1 LTAKSNPGLDQN
13 ATQILREG
21 FMSVLLDPALRRDL
35 ARAALSLA
43 GTTPWREVT
52 ITKLADAA
60 SRPVSEYYGASV
72 SEAVDCVEEAF
83 DRAIADNVDKL
94 DPAQSVRD
102 RLFELIM
109 RRFEAM
115 EPHRAAVL
123 SMEQGNDRDPTIMA
137 TVHQRHVRCA
147 RWVLALAGLEAD
159 GMTGQARAQGLGV
172 IIGQAR
178 AAWRGDDAGDFAKT
192 MASLDKNLRRAE
204 EMFGRWAGFEAKPK
218 ADDGTSP

>member
-1 LTAKSNPGLDQN
+1 MAHLDSS
-13 ATQILREG
+13 I
-21 FMSVLLDPALRRDL
+21 RRDL

-43 GTTPWREVT
+43 GSVPWREVT
-52 ITKLADAA
+52 LIRLADAA
-60 SRPVSEYYGASV
+60 ARPVSDFYGATLW
-72 SEAVDCVEEAF
+72 EAVDCVEEAF
-83 DRAIADNVDKL
+83 DRAIADDLNQL
-94 DPAQSVRD
+94 DPNQSVRD

-123 SMEQGNDRDPTIMA
+123 AMEHGVDRDPTLMA
-137 TVHQRHVRCA
+137 AAHQRHVRCA
-147 RWVLALAGLEAD
+147 RWVLAIAGMEAD

-178 AAWRGDDAGDFAKT
+178 VAWRGDSAGDFAKT

-218 ADDGTSP
+218 PDDAAGS

>member
-1 LTAKSNPGLDQN
+1 MAHLDSS
-13 ATQILREG
+13 I
-21 FMSVLLDPALRRDL
+21 RRDL

-43 GTTPWREVT
+43 GSVPWREVT
-52 ITKLADAA
+52 LIRLADAA
-60 SRPVSEYYGASV
+60 ARPASDFYGATLW
-72 SEAVDCVEEAF
+72 EAVDCVEEAF
-83 DRAIADNVDKL
+83 DRAIADDLNQL
-94 DPAQSVRD
+94 DPNQSVRD

-123 SMEQGNDRDPTIMA
+123 AMEHGVDRDPTLMA
-137 TVHQRHVRCA
+137 AAHQRHVRCA
-147 RWVLALAGLEAD
+147 RWVLAIAGMEAD

-178 AAWRGDDAGDFAKT
+178 AAWRGDSAGDFAKT
-192 MASLDKNLRRAE
+192 MVSLDKNLRRAE

-218 ADDGTSP
+218 PDDAAGS

>member
-1 LTAKSNPGLDQN
+1 
-13 ATQILREG
+13 
-21 FMSVLLDPALRRDL
+21 MS
-35 ARAALSLA
+35 
-43 GTTPWREVT
+43 EF
-52 ITKLADAA
+52 
-60 SRPVSEYYGASV
+60 YGASLG
-72 SEAVDCVEEAF
+72 EAVDCVEEAF
-83 DRAIADNVDKL
+83 DRAIADATQTL
-94 DPAQSVRD
+94 DPSQSVRD

-123 SMEQGNDRDPTIMA
+123 AMEQGADRDPTLMA
-137 TVHQRHVRCA
+137 AAHQRHVRCA

-192 MASLDKNLRRAE
+192 MASLDRNLRRAE

-218 ADDGTSP
+218 ADDASPP

>member
-1 LTAKSNPGLDQN
+1 LTAAGGVALIGPMSANLDS
-13 ATQILREG
+13 A
-21 FMSVLLDPALRRDL
+21 VRRDL
-35 ARAALSLA
+35 ARAALTLA
-43 GTTPWREVT
+43 GASTWRELT
-52 ITKLADAA
+52 LPQLAHAA
-60 SRPVSEYYGASV
+60 SRPVSDFYGASLG
-72 SEAVDCVEEAF
+72 EAVDCVEEAF
-83 DRAIADNVDKL
+83 DRAIADNTDSL
-94 DPAQSVRD
+94 DPSQSVRD

-123 SMEQGNDRDPTIMA
+123 AMEHGLDRDPVLIA
-137 TVHQRHVRCA
+137 AAHQRHVRCA

-178 AAWRGDDAGDFAKT
+178 AAWRGDSAGDFAKT

-218 ADDGTSP
+218 PDDASA

>member
-1 LTAKSNPGLDQN
+1 MTALH
-13 ATQILREG
+13 
-21 FMSVLLDPALRRDL
+21 DPTLRRDL

-43 GTTPWREVT
+43 AAGSWREVT
-52 ITKLADAA
+52 LVKLADAA
-60 SRPVSEYYGASV
+60 SRPVSDFYGASLG
-72 SEAVDCVEEAF
+72 EAIDCAEEAF
-83 DRAIADNVDKL
+83 DRAIADNL
-94 DPAQSVRD
+94 DQLSAGQSVRD
-102 RLFELIM
+102 RLFDLIM

-123 SMEQGNDRDPTIMA
+123 AMEQGVDRDPTLLA
-137 TVHQRHVRCA
+137 AAHQRHVRCA

-159 GMTGQARAQGLGV
+159 GMTGNARAQGLGV

-178 AAWRGDDAGDFAKT
+178 AAWRGDDAGDFNKT

-218 ADDGTSP
+218 ADDATGAS

>member
-1 LTAKSNPGLDQN
+1 MSSSLDS
-13 ATQILREG
+13 AI
-21 FMSVLLDPALRRDL
+21 RRDL

-43 GTTPWREVT
+43 AAKPWRDVT
-52 ITKLADAA
+52 LTALAESAG
-60 SRPVSEYYGASV
+60 RPLSELYGASIG
-72 SEAVDCVEEAF
+72 EAVDCVEEAF
-83 DRAIADNVDKL
+83 DRAIADKADVN
-94 DPAQSVRD
+94 PGQSVRD

-109 RRFEAM
+109 SRFEAM

-123 SMEQGNDRDPTIMA
+123 AMEAGADRDPTLLA
-137 TVHQRHVRCA
+137 AAHQRHVRCA

-192 MASLDKNLRRAE
+192 MASLDRNLRRAE
-204 EMFGRWAGFEAKPK
+204 EMFGRWAGFEAKSK
-218 ADDGTSP
+218 DEGTPP

>member
-1 LTAKSNPGLDQN
+1 MSAALDS
-13 ATQILREG
+13 AI
-21 FMSVLLDPALRRDL
+21 RRDL
-35 ARAALSLA
+35 ARAALTLA
-43 GTTPWREVT
+43 VAIPWREVT
-52 ITKLADAA
+52 LLKLADEAA
-60 SRPVSEYYGASV
+60 RPISDFYGASLG
-72 SEAVDCVEEAF
+72 EAVDCVEEAF
-83 DRAIADNVDKL
+83 DRAIAENVEAL
-94 DPAQSVRD
+94 DPGQSVRD

-123 SMEQGNDRDPTIMA
+123 AMEHNQDRDPTLMA
-137 TVHQRHVRCA
+137 AAHQRQVRCA

-178 AAWRGDDAGDFAKT
+178 AAWRGDSAGDYAKT

-218 ADDGTSP
+218 ADEAGGA

>member
-1 LTAKSNPGLDQN
+1 MSHLDS
-13 ATQILREG
+13 
-21 FMSVLLDPALRRDL
+21 SVRRDL

-43 GTTPWREVT
+43 ASGDWREVT
-52 ITKLADAA
+52 LAKLAHAA
-60 SRPVSEYYGASV
+60 SRPVSDLYGASLG
-72 SEAVDCVEEAF
+72 EAVNCVEEAF
-83 DRAIADNVDKL
+83 DRAIADNADAL

-115 EPHRAAVL
+115 EPHRAAL
-123 SMEQGNDRDPTIMA
+123 AAMEQGAERDPMLLA
-137 TVHQRHVRCA
+137 AAHQRHVRCA

-204 EMFGRWAGFEAKPK
+204 DMFGRWAGFEAKAKDAPL
-218 ADDGTSP
+218 A

>member
-1 LTAKSNPGLDQN
+1 MSSPLDS
-13 ATQILREG
+13 AI
-21 FMSVLLDPALRRDL
+21 RRDL

-43 GTTPWREVT
+43 AAKPWREAT
-52 ITKLADAA
+52 LTALAEAA
-60 SRPVSEYYGASV
+60 GRPLSELYGASIG
-72 SEAVDCVEEAF
+72 EAVDCVEEAF
-83 DRAIADNVDKL
+83 DRAIADKADVN
-94 DPAQSVRD
+94 PAQSVRD

-109 RRFEAM
+109 SRFEAM

-123 SMEQGNDRDPTIMA
+123 AMEAGADRDPTLLA
-137 TVHQRHVRCA
+137 AAHQRHVRCA

-192 MASLDKNLRRAE
+192 MASLDRNLRRAE

-218 ADDGTSP
+218 GESTPP

>member
-1 LTAKSNPGLDQN
+1 
-13 ATQILREG
+13 
-21 FMSVLLDPALRRDL
+21 MSPSDPAIRRDL

-43 GTTPWREVT
+43 ATKPWRELT
-52 ITKLADAA
+52 LAQLAVEA
-60 SRPVSEYYGASV
+60 GRPVSDFYAGSLG
-72 SEAVDCVEEAF
+72 EALDCVEEAF
-83 DRAIADNVDKL
+83 DRAIGEDLDAL
-94 DPAQSVRD
+94 DPTQSVRD

-123 SMEQGNDRDPTIMA
+123 AMEAGQERDPTLLA
-137 TVHQRHVRCA
+137 AAHQRHVRCA

-159 GMTGQARAQGLGV
+159 GMTGHARAQGLGV

-204 EMFGRWAGFEAKPK
+204 EMFGRWAGFEGRR
-218 ADDGTSP
+218 ADEPPAGA

>member
-1 LTAKSNPGLDQN
+1 
-13 ATQILREG
+13 
-21 FMSVLLDPALRRDL
+21 MSAHLDPAVRRDL
-35 ARAALSLA
+35 ARAALGLA
-43 GTTPWREVT
+43 ATASWREVT
-52 ITKLADAA
+52 LAKLAETAG
-60 SRPVSEYYGASV
+60 RPLSDFYGASLG
-72 SEAVDCVEEAF
+72 EAGDCVEEAF
-83 DRAIADNVDKL
+83 DRAIAEGVDGL
-94 DPAQSVRD
+94 DPGQSVRD

-123 SMEQGNDRDPTIMA
+123 AMEQGADRDPTLLA
-137 TVHQRHVRCA
+137 AAHQRHVRCA

-178 AAWRGDDAGDFAKT
+178 IAWRSDDAGDFAKT

-218 ADDGTSP
+218 EASSK

>member
-1 LTAKSNPGLDQN
+1 
-13 ATQILREG
+13 
-21 FMSVLLDPALRRDL
+21 MSVLLDPALRRDL

-43 GTTPWREVT
+43 ASGSWREVT
-52 ITKLADAA
+52 LTKLADAA
-60 SRPVSEYYGASV
+60 NRPVSDYYGASIG
-72 SEAVDCVEEAF
+72 EAVDCVEEAF
-83 DRAIADNVDKL
+83 DRAIGDNLDKL
-94 DPAQSVRD
+94 DDSQSVRD

-123 SMEQGNDRDPTIMA
+123 AMEQGQDRDPTLMA
-137 TVHQRHVRCA
+137 AAHQRHVRCA
-147 RWVLALAGLEAD
+147 RWVLAIAGLEAD

-178 AAWRGDDAGDFAKT
+178 AAWRGDSAGDFAKT
-192 MASLDKNLRRAE
+192 MASLDRNLRRAE

-218 ADDGTSP
+218 PEEDSTQ

>member
-1 LTAKSNPGLDQN
+1 
-13 ATQILREG
+13 
-21 FMSVLLDPALRRDL
+21 MSVLFDPALRRDL

-43 GTTPWREVT
+43 AATPWREVT
-52 ITKLADAA
+52 LVKLADSAN
-60 SRPVSEYYGASV
+60 RPVSEYYGASV
-72 SEAVDCVEEAF
+72 GEALDCVEEAF
-83 DRAIADNVDKL
+83 DRSIGDSLDKL
-94 DPAQSVRD
+94 DNSQSVRD
-102 RLFELIM
+102 RLFDLIM

-123 SMEQGNDRDPTIMA
+123 AMEQGQDRDPTLIA
-137 TVHQRHVRCA
+137 AAHQRHVRCA

-178 AAWRGDDAGDFAKT
+178 AAWRGDSAGDFART
-192 MASLDKNLRRAE
+192 MSSLDKNLRRAE

-218 ADDGTSP
+218 ADDPATP

>member
-1 LTAKSNPGLDQN
+1 MSLD
-13 ATQILREG
+13 AA
-21 FMSVLLDPALRRDL
+21 VRRDL

-43 GTTPWREVT
+43 AVGPWRAVT
-52 ITKLADAA
+52 LVQLAHAA
-60 SRPVSEYYGASV
+60 SRPVSDFYGASLG
-72 SEAVDCVEEAF
+72 EAFDCVEEAF
-83 DRAIADNVDKL
+83 DRAIGDDLDKL
-94 DPAQSVRD
+94 DPGQSVRD

-123 SMEQGNDRDPTIMA
+123 AMEHGGDRDPVLMA
-137 TVHQRHVRCA
+137 AAHQRCVRCA

-159 GMTGQARAQGLGV
+159 GMTGNARSQGLGV

-218 ADDGTSP
+218 ADEAST

>member
-1 LTAKSNPGLDQN
+1 
-13 ATQILREG
+13 
-21 FMSVLLDPALRRDL
+21 MSALDPAIRRDL

-43 GTTPWREVT
+43 ASTPWREVT
-52 ITKLADAA
+52 LVKLADAA
-60 SRPVSEYYGASV
+60 SRPVSDLYGASLW
-72 SEAVDCVEEAF
+72 EAVDCVEEAF
-83 DRAIADNVDKL
+83 DRAVAENMDAL
-94 DPAQSVRD
+94 DPNQSVRD

-115 EPHRAAVL
+115 EPHRKAVL
-123 SMEQGNDRDPTIMA
+123 SMEHGVDRDPTLLA
-137 TVHQRHVRCA
+137 SAHQRHVRCA

-204 EMFGRWAGFEAKPK
+204 EMFGRWAGFEARK
-218 ADDGTSP
+218 ADDAGA

>member
-1 LTAKSNPGLDQN
+1 MTTQLDS
-13 ATQILREG
+13 A
-21 FMSVLLDPALRRDL
+21 VRRDL
-35 ARAALSLA
+35 ARAALSVAA
-43 GTTPWREVT
+43 GSPWREVT
-52 ITKLADAA
+52 LARLAHAA
-60 SRPVSEYYGASV
+60 ARPISDLYGASLG
-72 SEAVDCVEEAF
+72 EAVDCVEEAF
-83 DRAIADNVDKL
+83 DRAIAESAEAL
-94 DPAQSVRD
+94 DPSQSVRD

-123 SMEQGNDRDPTIMA
+123 AMEQGLDRDPVLMA
-137 TVHQRHVRCA
+137 AAHQRNVRCA

-159 GMTGQARAQGLGV
+159 GMTGQARSQGLGV

-178 AAWRGDDAGDFAKT
+178 TAWRGDDAGDFAKT

-218 ADDGTSP
+218 AEDGAAAAS